1 MASSEHCR
9 PSASI
14 VSPCVSMAI
23 ESRGT
28 GLVGLALTLGAGIRC
43 GCDRRL
49 AQPHAGPARARPTV
63 TAWFGLPTAST
74 AATGGSRTLP
84 AATATVGRGVVYE
97 RSAGMLRGD
106 GAVPSP
112 HRAPIAKSNSSSPG
126 PDRWSNTGPR
136 HWKSGCPRISKGEKS
151 LPDRD
156 RRLGHARENVQNT
169 SHLQQ
174 NNKVTAVRS
183 RSAQQHAVHPAS
195 GDTPWSLGSTR
206 RSETFRRKRGACAS
220 IRWTAAPTTTGSRA
234 GGRARAESSGERAM
248 RPRPRRA
255 DPTVSRRRRT
265 GT

>member
-49 AQPHAGPARARPTV
+49 AQPHAGLGSAYSHRVARPTDREHSGNRRLADPACCDRDCRPGGCLRTQRRYAAWRRCGTLAPPRTHRKVQQLEPGARSLVETLGRDTGKVVALEIKQRGKV
-63 TAWFGLPTAST
+63 TS
-74 AATGGSRTLP
+74 
-84 AATATVGRGVVYE
+84 
-97 RSAGMLRGD
+97 
-106 GAVPSP
+106 
-112 HRAPIAKSNSSSPG
+112 
-126 PDRWSNTGPR
+126 
-136 HWKSGCPRISKGEKS
+136 
-151 LPDRD
+151 DRD
-156 RRLGHARENVQNT
+156 RRLGHARENVLNT
-169 SHLQQ
+169 SLAKQQ
-174 NNKVTAVRS
+174 GNSCAVKVSVTARCPPCAW
-183 RSAQQHAVHPAS
+183 RHPVELRQYTTQRDLSEEA
-195 GDTPWSLGSTR
+195 R
-206 RSETFRRKRGACAS
+206 RVS
-220 IRWTAAPTTTGSRA
+220 IRWMAAPTTTGSRA